1 MGLIANLHND
11 LEFYRKIGGKRGLL
25 AVVLDRNFL
34 VCANYRFGYWASRL
48 TQPLTGTLMRAFYVF
63 SNLIVST
70 ISGTDIRSGAV
81 IGQRFNVHTS
91 FGIMI
96 ADGVIIGDDCTV
108 FTGTCVVNKANFRHD
123 GQPRIGN
130 NVKLGAG
137 SKVLGGVII
146 GDNVVVGANAVV
158 VRDVPS
164 FHMAVGV
171 PAQNKPLPSN
181 WADLQAGEFA
191 ELTR

>member
-1 MGLIANLHND
+1 M
-11 LEFYRKIGGKRGLL
+11 
-25 AVVLDRNFL
+25 VLDRNFL
-34 VCANYRFGYWASRL
+34 VCANYRLGYWASRL

-96 ADGVIIGDDCTV
+96 ADGVVIGDDCTV
-108 FTGTCVVNKANFRHD
+108 FTGACVVNKANFRHD

-137 SKVLGGVII
+137 CKVLGGVTI

-158 VRDVPS
+158 VRDIPS

-171 PAQNKPLPSN
+171 PAQNKPLPPD
-181 WADLQAGEFA
+181 WAELEAAEFA
-191 ELTR
+191 ELSK